1 MQISV
6 VKLFALVSNEAENC
20 HRMKENIR
28 IKTSERGDI
37 KSNRLIEYGNRIV
50 IDEIIKQNERINM

>member
-6 VKLFALVSNEAENC
+6 VKLFTLVSNEAENY